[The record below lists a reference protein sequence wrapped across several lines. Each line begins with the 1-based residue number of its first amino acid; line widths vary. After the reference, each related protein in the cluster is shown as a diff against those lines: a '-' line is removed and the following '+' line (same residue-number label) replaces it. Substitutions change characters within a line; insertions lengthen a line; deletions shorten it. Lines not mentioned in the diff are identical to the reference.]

1 MYDLSEI
8 SQNVVAILV
17 VSVGLLMGILKI
29 VLKDW
34 KTKLDKSATTDQV
47 EEIQKRMEDGYSKLD
62 AKIEKNFSMLL
73 DKILDIK
80 K

>member
-1 MYDLSEI
+1 
-8 SQNVVAILV
+8 
-17 VSVGLLMGILKI
+17 MGILKI